1 MSQRIKRP
9 GKSLLPTLAL
19 LLVTAAWGLTFPLI
33 KDSIQA
39 VSPIEFMAIRF
50 PIAALAL
57 FLIQSLF
64 VPSEKGK
71 SGELKAGVILGGFL
85 FLGYALQT
93 YGLQTTSSSKSGFL
107 TGLTVL
113 FVPLLSALIDRKRL
127 KASAWIG
134 VSLSVVG
141 LVLLSFPGDID
152 LGWSIGDTLTL
163 LCAVAFASHIL
174 AVSRFTQKFSASRL
188 TLQQIS
194 VCATLAV
201 GTSFITGS
209 PVDALKLTLSSP
221 PLLTAILFCALF
233 ATAGAYWIQ
242 SAFQAKS
249 TPLKTALIFSCE
261 PVFAAFFSYLL
272 YSEKL
277 NGAQAIG
284 CLALLL
290 GPLTVEVLDALPKG
304 RKLTHQSST

>member
-1 MSQRIKRP
+1 MYKKAST
-9 GKSLLPTLAL
+9 LLPTLAL
-19 LLVTAAWGLTFPLI
+19 VLVTAAWGLTFPLI

-39 VSPIEFMAIRF
+39 ISPIEFMAIRF
-50 PIAALAL
+50 PIAAFAL
-57 FLIQSLF
+57 FLIQTLF
-64 VPSEKGK
+64 VRSEKK
-71 SGELKAGVILGGFL
+71 KPGELKAGAILGAFL

-113 FVPLLSALIDRKRL
+113 FVPLLSAVIDRKRL

-134 VSLSVVG
+134 VSLSVIG
-141 LVLLSFPGDID
+141 LVLLSFPGDVD
-152 LGWSIGDTLTL
+152 LGWSLGDTLTL

-174 AVSRFTQKFSASRL
+174 AISRFTKKYSPSRL
-188 TLQQIS
+188 TLYQIS
-194 VCATLAV
+194 VCALLALSASIV
-201 GTSFITGS
+201 SGDPIE
-209 PVDALKLTLSSP
+209 ALKVTKESP

-242 SAFQAKS
+242 TAFQAKS

-261 PVFAAFFSYLL
+261 PVFAAFFSYHL
-272 YSEKL
+272 YSENL
-277 NGAQAIG
+277 NGAQALG

-290 GPLTVEVLDALPKG
+290 GPMTVEVLDALPN
-304 RKLTHQSST
+304 RKPLSRSLS